1 MSRLLEPFLTAFPR
15 WRARPWL
22 LAALLLLA
30 PGAYF
35 AGRYFQSQ
43 SGATSM
49 HQMEGYEEIL
59 RRAHVTAK
67 ALGIPADQWSATF
80 RFNASFE
87 MNRFAQRERARL
99 PEAVRRILPVAQ
111 VRVLMIESASAARW
125 VEFTYSGEGQ
135 LLGYETSPGLFTA
148 DEMLANTGTREVAQG
163 ALEAVLDP
171 SAFEF
176 GEPASKSKDGG
187 RGQRFDWSLRA
198 KCCPE
203 LAIAATVDVVGP
215 RPAFLAV
222 KTSFQNH
229 YLYVRN
235 TPLNLLVDV
244 LRMGF
249 LLGAMGFV
257 GFRFAKRAMERAV
270 PYGRALVVWAVLIVT
285 GLIYVSLQP
294 FGEVSGEP
302 IFLAGPFRFAGVL
315 LTLLVYVVIG
325 LLLALAYGATEGD
338 LRERYAGKLTSLD
351 ALLSGRLWSRNVG
364 VSVLAGAA
372 WGAWAYGL
380 TQWVRAGLAPGFI
393 PLPGFELRFSYS
405 VAPWLGLVAANLTEA
420 VRIAVTVLLV
430 SLSAGIW
437 LSRGKRWRWVVTALC
452 SFSAVLTSGSG
463 SPFVDANAGIM
474 AVSTLATLWLGL
486 SGLDFLAATVATIVA
501 LAGTSLGDVTA
512 ILPAWSQPAAVAR
525 GIGIATL
532 GLGLVAVYLARRYE
546 DAEVMPGYARNI
558 EERQSRQEEVSATRE
573 AQLRLLPL
581 EPPRVPGLGI
591 AAFCAPSQQGVSG
604 DFFDFYP
611 MSRGRLGLL
620 VADGRAGGLGAA
632 LTIAMAKGF
641 VQYAAQR
648 DWPAGET
655 LRRLR
660 QAWHS
665 DDDEAGEL
673 SLAYAI
679 FDPAQHQIR
688 FARLGTTPVMLA
700 GIDAQDRAE
709 SLSGL
714 EADGLAEGVTT
725 LAVGDVV
732 LVYTDGVPQ
741 RFAENHRDGL
751 DAWLRNRLRL
761 TTGVTADRI
770 AESLRES
777 LRAHEGNAPDD
788 LTAVVIRFEPA
799 ETASLEVSA

>member
-1 MSRLLEPFLTAFPR
+1 MSRLLEPFLTAFPQ
-15 WRARPWL
+15 WRARPWI

-49 HQMEGYEEIL
+49 HQMEGYDQIL
-59 RRAHVTAK
+59 HRAHATAK

-80 RFNASFE
+80 RFNSGAE

-99 PEAVRRILPVAQ
+99 PDAVRRILPVAY
-111 VRVLMIESASAARW
+111 VRVLMIEGAAAGRW
-125 VEFTYSGEGQ
+125 AEFTYSGEGQ

-222 KTSFQNH
+222 RTSFQNH
-229 YLYVRN
+229 YLYLRN
-235 TPLNLLVDV
+235 TPLNLLADV

-257 GFRFAKRAMERAV
+257 GFRFAKRAMEREV
-270 PYGRALVVWAVLIVT
+270 PYGRALVVWAVLVVT
-285 GLIYVSLQP
+285 GIIYVSLQP
-294 FGEVSGEP
+294 FGQVVGEP
-302 IFLAGPFRFAGVL
+302 IFLVGPSRYAVVL
-315 LTLLVYVVIG
+315 QTLLVYTVIG

-338 LRERYAGKLTSLD
+338 LRERFAGKLTSLD

-393 PLPGFELRFSYS
+393 PLPEVELRYSYS
-405 VAPWLGLVAANLTEA
+405 PAPWLGLVTANLTEA
-420 VRIAVTVLLV
+420 VRIATTVLLV
-430 SLSAGIW
+430 SLSAGLW
-437 LSRGKRWRWVVTALC
+437 LTRDKRWRWVVTALC
-452 SFSAVLTSGSG
+452 SFSAVLISG

-486 SGLDFLAATVATIVA
+486 TGLDYLAATAAMIVA
-501 LAGTSLGDVTA
+501 LGGTGLGDITA
-512 ILPAWSQPAAVAR
+512 ILPAWSEPAAVAR
-525 GIGIATL
+525 ALGLATL
-532 GLGLVAVYLARRYE
+532 GLGLIAVYAARRYE

-581 EPPRVPGLGI
+581 EPPRIPGLGI

-679 FDPAQHQIR
+679 FDPAHRQIR

-709 SLSGL
+709 SLNGL

-725 LAVGDVV
+725 MATGDVV
-732 LVYTDGVPQ
+732 LVYTDGVPH

-751 DAWLRNRLRL
+751 DAWLRNKLRL

>member
-1 MSRLLEPFLTAFPR
+1 MSRPLEPFLTAFPQ

-30 PGAYF
+30 PGAYV

-49 HQMEGYEEIL
+49 HQMEGYAQIL

-67 ALGIPADQWSATF
+67 ALGIPADRWSATF
-80 RFNASFE
+80 RFTSGVE

-99 PEAVRRILPVAQ
+99 PDAVRRILPVAY
-111 VRVLMIESASAARW
+111 VRVLMIEGASAGRW

-135 LLGYETSPGLFTA
+135 LLGYETSPGLFIA

-176 GEPASKSKDGG
+176 GEPATRSKDGG

-215 RPAFLAV
+215 RPAYLAV
-222 KTSFQNH
+222 KTSFQSH
-229 YLYVRN
+229 YLYRRN
-235 TPLNLLVDV
+235 TPLNLLADV

-257 GFRFAKRAMERAV
+257 GFRFAKRAMEREV
-270 PYGRALVVWAVLIVT
+270 PYWRALVVWAVLVVT
-285 GLIYVSLQP
+285 GLIYVWLQP

-302 IFLAGPFRFAGVL
+302 IFLVGPFRYAGVL

-351 ALLSGRLWSRNVG
+351 ALLSGRIWSGNVG

-393 PLPGFELRFSYS
+393 PLPETELRFSYS
-405 VAPWLGLVAANLTEA
+405 TAPWLGLVAGNLAES

-430 SLSAGIW
+430 SLAAGTW
-437 LSRGKRWRWVVTALC
+437 LCRDKRWRWAVTALC
-452 SFSAVLTSGSG
+452 SFSAVTISG

-486 SGLDFLAATVATIVA
+486 TGLDYLAATAAMVVA
-501 LAGTSLGDVTA
+501 LGGTSLGDVTA
-512 ILPAWSQPAAVAR
+512 ILPAWSQSAAVAR
-525 GIGIATL
+525 GLGIATL
-532 GLGLVAVYLARRYE
+532 GLGLIAAFLARRYE

-581 EPPRVPGLGI
+581 EPPRIPGLGI

-665 DDDEAGEL
+665 DDDEAGGL

-679 FDPAQHQIR
+679 FDPANRQIR
-688 FARLGTTPVMLA
+688 FARLGTTPVLLA

-709 SLSGL
+709 SLNGL
-714 EADGLAEGVTT
+714 EADGLAEGVTAM
-725 LAVGDVV
+725 AVGDVV
-732 LVYTDGVPQ
+732 LVYTDGVPH

-751 DAWLRNRLRL
+751 DAWLRNKLRL

-788 LTAVVIRFEPA
+788 LTAVVIRFEAA